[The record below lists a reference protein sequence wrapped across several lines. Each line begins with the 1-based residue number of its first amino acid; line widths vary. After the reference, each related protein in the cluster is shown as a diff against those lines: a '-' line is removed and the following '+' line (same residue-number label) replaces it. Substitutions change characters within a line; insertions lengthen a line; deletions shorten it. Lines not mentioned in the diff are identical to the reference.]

1 MNSTWAVLYS
11 GMAKQKP
18 HIILRLMRLFALLI
32 LLLAGYAGW
41 QVYTLT
47 ENTRATNG
55 LVLDMALVDSESGT
69 RYLPLI
75 SYRDGAGQFYLGRIA
90 GVEQPAVFAKFRSGG
105 GVVLS
110 SRIES
115 VAEDNGYIPLVEY
128 TTLAGQTLRGE
139 PSGVQFTNE
148 RAPGSR
154 LILRYAREEP
164 RLFRLENRLALWGS
178 AGFLAFIGL
187 VFLAVL
193 WLLRPKRI

>member
-1 MNSTWAVLYS
+1 MNKTKTDNATTVRT
-11 GMAKQKP
+11 
-18 HIILRLMRLFALLI
+18 LRW
-32 LLLAGYAGW
+32 LLATLAQGSFIWAGLLALNS
-41 QVYTLT
+41 QRFLQ
-47 ENTRATNG
+47 NSD
-55 LVLDMALVDSESGT
+55 LVE
-69 RYLPLI
+69 
-75 SYRDGAGQFYLGRIA
+75 
-90 GVEQPAVFAKFRSGG
+90 GVL
-105 GVVLS
+105 LS

-115 VAEDNGYIPLVEY
+115 VAEDNVYIPLVEY

-164 RLFRLENRLALWGS
+164 RLFRLENRFALWGS